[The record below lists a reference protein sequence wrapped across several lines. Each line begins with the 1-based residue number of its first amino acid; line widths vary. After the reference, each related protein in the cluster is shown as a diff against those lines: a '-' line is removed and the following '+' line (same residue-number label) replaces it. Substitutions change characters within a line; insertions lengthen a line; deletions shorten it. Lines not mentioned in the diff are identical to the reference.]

1 MCGPV
6 EEVRER
12 AQPLTGEASS
22 ARADWECEQRRPGPG
37 AAAGDAAS
45 GVDRCFGVVA
55 HHHNGTSDLG
65 AGLQQVQRPGGRFGN
80 PGCGDLAGGAGLVDL
95 GGEFMGVCS
104 AVQLRMTSGSGMF
117 RKSTGMSKPAGR
129 AWRMWLATIR
139 FRPLMIR

>member
-6 EEVRER
+6 EEVES
-12 AQPLTGEASS
+12 ALKPLTGEASS
-22 ARADWECEQRRPGPG
+22 ARADRECEQRRPGPS

-65 AGLQQVQRPGGRFGN
+65 AGLQQSSAPGVGSETWAAATS
-80 PGCGDLAGGAGLVDL
+80 PGGAGLVDF
-95 GGEFMGVCS
+95 GGES
-104 AVQLRMTSGSGMF
+104 AVQCRMTSGSGVS

-129 AWRMWLATIR
+129 AWRIWLATIR
-139 FRPLMIR
+139 FRPLMNM